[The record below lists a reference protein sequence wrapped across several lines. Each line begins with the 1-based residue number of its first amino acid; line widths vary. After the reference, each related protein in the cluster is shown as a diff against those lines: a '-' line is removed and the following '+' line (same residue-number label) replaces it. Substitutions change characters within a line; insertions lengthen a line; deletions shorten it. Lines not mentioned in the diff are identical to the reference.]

1 LGKLVFQNKLNLNFL
16 NAKYNSSYNNLLYKS
31 PFSSLS
37 SYYLAEKYNMK
48 VVVLIRHPAAFYYS
62 MKKRGWHMNPEDFLK
77 QKTLIDDYLDSIDSD
92 IFNFDSKIEK
102 IINEWKVVYSVL
114 LDYILKSDNFI
125 PVRHMDICY
134 EPLNIFRDLFQSL
147 NLEFTEK
154 IENEI
159 ISMTSNQNNT
169 DTEKKHDFNRNS
181 KGIPDI
187 WKKKL
192 SKNEKF
198 IIKEKTEE
206 LSKEYFDNKTWD

>member
-1 LGKLVFQNKLNLNFL
+1 
-16 NAKYNSSYNNLLYKS
+16 
-31 PFSSLS
+31 
-37 SYYLAEKYNMK
+37 
-48 VVVLIRHPAAFYYS
+48 
-62 MKKRGWHMNPEDFLK
+62 
-77 QKTLIDDYLDSIDSD
+77 
-92 IFNFDSKIEK
+92 
-102 IINEWKVVYSVL
+102 
-114 LDYILKSDNFI
+114 
-125 PVRHMDICY
+125 MDICY
-134 EPLNIFRDLFQSL
+134 EPLNTFRDLFQSL
-147 NLEFTEK
+147 NLEFTKK

-192 SKNEKF
+192 SENEKI